1 MHISQTPYNAALAMY
16 RILYGTITKAPHDS
30 INDYLHRY
38 LPHRSSSRRH
48 SLICGPKGLHFPL
61 FNAQDCFEWELGDQI
76 VRFDSILDSLM
87 TTDVPREKLREELSD
102 WKDEVA
108 SIVDDIEYD
117 AILQHE
123 RQREFATMSEELFG
137 TEV

>member
-1 MHISQTPYNAALAMY
+1 M
-16 RILYGTITKAPHDS
+16 
-30 INDYLHRY
+30 DYLTISKC
-38 LPHRSSSRRH
+38 LE
-48 SLICGPKGLHFPL
+48 
-61 FNAQDCFEWELGDQI
+61 DCFEWELGDQM
-76 VRFDSILDSLM
+76 VRFDSIIDSLM

-117 AILQHE
+117 AMLQHE

>member
-1 MHISQTPYNAALAMY
+1 M
-16 RILYGTITKAPHDS
+16 
-30 INDYLHRY
+30 DYLTISKC
-38 LPHRSSSRRH
+38 LE
-48 SLICGPKGLHFPL
+48 
-61 FNAQDCFEWELGDQI
+61 DCFELELGDQM

-117 AILQHE
+117 AMLQHE